1 MKDLTGQKF
10 GYLTVLEQCEK
21 IPYRHRYWKCQCKC
35 GKIKSI
41 DEYNLIKGKSISCG
55 CYRNKLVSERRS
67 KHNMTD
73 TRLYT
78 IWVSMR
84 DRCNNPN
91 KKAYKDYGGRGIK
104 VCNEWQNDFISFYT
118 WAINNGYNENA
129 KSRECT
135 IERINVDGNYEPQN
149 CTFKNSKEQ
158 ANNRRN
164 NIIIEYNNE
173 THTLMEWCEILG
185 LNYKRTLRRYHI
197 MINGSKNIKNI
208 DDLFNKTSLKRN
220 NVKLTY
226 NNKTL
231 TVSEWSKLLSIP
243 RNTIWDRYDK
253 GFCVEDILY
262 KGNFSKKLS
271 QERR

>member
-21 IPYRHRYWKCQCKC
+21 ILYRHRYWKCQCKC

-55 CYRNKLVSERRS
+55 CYRNKLVSERKS

-104 VCNEWQNDFISFYT
+104 VCDEWQNDFISFYT

-231 TVSEWSKLLSIP
+231 TVSEWSKLLSIS